1 MRTPPHAAR
10 LASRTHFFICGLLFA
25 SWGVH
30 IPTVKQL
37 FGLTEAELAWLML
50 ASSIGALIG
59 LTRVGAWVARHG
71 TRPVVLG
78 AGFALALP
86 LAVLLLMP
94 GYAALTALLFVFGL
108 ATGSFDVA
116 MNAEAVAV
124 EHAYGRPIMS
134 SFHGFFSLG
143 GLAGAGIGSLVAL
156 TGVPPLLHL
165 ITASCMSY
173 AAIAVAS
180 RYMLPTE
187 ATHSPGQSSSG
198 LRLPPPVI
206 LLIGL
211 LAALGLVGEG
221 AMYDWSTLYLAKTL
235 ESPQALAALAYG
247 SFSAAMALARFGG
260 DAIRARFGAEKTLVL
275 SSALAALAMAA
286 TLAIGHPVAA
296 LVGFALVGVG
306 FANMIPVL
314 FSSAARVPGITP
326 ARGIAAV
333 SSCGY
338 LGFMA
343 GPPLIG
349 LIAHRWGLDKGLLVV
364 AVFAALVALLS
375 PIALR
380 ASRESKSPAAKLAE
394 EPGQNAG

>member
-1 MRTPPHAAR
+1 MKTPELRAAR
-10 LASRTHFFICGLLFA
+10 LATRSHFFICGLLFA

-30 IPTVKQL
+30 VPTVKQQY
-37 FGLTEAELAWLML
+37 GLSEAELATLML
-50 ASSIGALIG
+50 ASSLGALIG

-71 TRPVVLG
+71 TRPVVRV
-78 AGFALALP
+78 AGFVLALS
-86 LAVLLLMP
+86 LALLLVMP
-94 GYAALTALLFVFGL
+94 GYPALAALLFVFGL

-124 EHAYGRPIMS
+124 ERAWGRPIMS

-143 GLAGAGIGSLVAL
+143 GLAGAGLGSLVAL
-156 TGVPPLLHL
+156 GGVPPLLHL
-165 ITASCMSY
+165 IL
-173 AAIAVAS
+173 AALFCFSAILFAC
-180 RYMLPTE
+180 RFMLPTE
-187 ATHSPGQSSSG
+187 ATHSPEQSDTG
-198 LRLPPPVI
+198 FRLPPPA
-206 LLIGL
+206 LLLFGL

-235 ESPQALAALAYG
+235 ASPQALAALAYG

-260 DAIRARFGAEKTLVL
+260 DAIRARFGAERTLVL
-275 SSALAALAMAA
+275 SSLLAALAMGA
-286 TLAIGHPVAA
+286 TLAIGQPVAA
-296 LVGFALVGVG
+296 LIGFALVGIG

-314 FSSAARVPGITP
+314 FSCAARVPGVTP
-326 ARGIAAV
+326 AQGIAAV

-349 LIAHRWGLDKGLLVV
+349 LIAHRWGLDKGLVVV

-375 PIALR
+375 PLALR
-380 ASRESKSPAAKLAE
+380 ATHERQPVER
-394 EPGQNAG
+394 